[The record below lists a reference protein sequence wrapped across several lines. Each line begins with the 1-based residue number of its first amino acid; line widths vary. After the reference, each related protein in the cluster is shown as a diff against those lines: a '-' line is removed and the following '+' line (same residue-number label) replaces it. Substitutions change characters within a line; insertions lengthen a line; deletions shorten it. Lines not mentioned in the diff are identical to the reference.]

1 MYFVFSH
8 SFSVFLVLLVFFV
21 FFSFLVASF
30 DGLRLLLVASCVH
43 WQINFVSFIKIL
55 VRKRRQQKVTLSAHG
70 RHL

>member
-30 DGLRLLLVASCVH
+30 DELRPLLVASHCSFRSLA
-43 WQINFVSFIKIL
+43 NKFCSFVRSEFTTSL
-55 VRKRRQQKVTLSAHG
+55 QQTI
-70 RHL
+70 